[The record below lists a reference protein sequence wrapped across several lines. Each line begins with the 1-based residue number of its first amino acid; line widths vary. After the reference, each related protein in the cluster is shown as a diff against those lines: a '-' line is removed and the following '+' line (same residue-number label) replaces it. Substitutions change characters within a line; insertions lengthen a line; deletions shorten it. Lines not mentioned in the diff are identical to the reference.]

1 MRRFPMKAALSIA
14 MMCVL
19 FSVFGVGRA
28 QEVTLDSVPP
38 VVVRTVPE
46 AGSSDVDPAMKEIR
60 VTFSQSMRDG
70 GWSWSTAS
78 KDTFPQT
85 TGKPRYLQDHRTGV
99 LPVKLESGK
108 TYAIWLNSQ
117 RFHNFKGANGQ
128 PAVPYLLVFKTR

>member
-1 MRRFPMKAALSIA
+1 MGRFPMKATLGIA

-19 FSVFGVGRA
+19 FCFLGVGRT

-38 VVVRTVPE
+38 VVVKTVPE
-46 AGSSDVDPAMKEIR
+46 AGSSDVDPTTKEIR
-60 VTFSQSMRDG
+60 VTFSQPMRDG
-70 GWSWSTAS
+70 SWSWSTAS
-78 KDTFPQT
+78 KDTFPPT
-85 TGKPRYLQDHRTGV
+85 TGRPKYLQDHRTSI

-117 RFHNFKGANGQ
+117 RFHNFKGANGE

>member
-1 MRRFPMKAALSIA
+1 MKAALSIA

-19 FSVFGVGRA
+19 LSVLGMGRA

-38 VVVRTVPE
+38 VVVKTVPE

-60 VTFSQSMRDG
+60 VTFSRSMRDG
-70 GWSWSTAS
+70 SWSWSTAS

-85 TGKPRYLQDHRTGV
+85 TGKPSYLPDHRTGV
-99 LPVKLESGK
+99 LPVKLESRK